1 MTINIY
7 CYMFALAFLSE
18 ATQVRGYTTSRGV
31 VEESANA
38 SISLRYDRFGLYENV
53 PMNRIE
59 FQ

>member
-1 MTINIY
+1 
-7 CYMFALAFLSE
+7 MFALAFLSE
-18 ATQVRGYTTSRGV
+18 ATQVRGYTTDRGV